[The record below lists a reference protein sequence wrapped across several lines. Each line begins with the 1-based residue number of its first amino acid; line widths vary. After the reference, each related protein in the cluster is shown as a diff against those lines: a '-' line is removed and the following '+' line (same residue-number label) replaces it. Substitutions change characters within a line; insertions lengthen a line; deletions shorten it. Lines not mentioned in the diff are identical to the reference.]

1 MKRTTVWSC
10 LVALLASVL
19 SLTQAHAADAPH
31 PRFLSS
37 HVESGG
43 SVPEA
48 TAIGDVTGDGRADL
62 IVANGAG
69 GTVATDD
76 RVFVFA
82 QGGDGT
88 LPETPSFWVVPSAT
102 SSDHRLAVGDLNDDG
117 HGDLAVANADGDPA
131 SGIDVFLE
139 SGGSLTGPTTLGPVA
154 VKDLAV
160 GDMNG
165 DGLDDLIYTRAGSP
179 IAVAVRAQ
187 LALGG
192 FDPEMVIDTHLEMS
206 GLSLDDIDG
215 DGLTD
220 LAIDG
225 SANLTVPVFIQDPI
239 LHTFERTDVPLPAD
253 VDVTR
258 AFLADVNDDGKA
270 DLVIARAGGAGVAWA
285 AGVGNGTFGSFT
297 SVGGPGFAAKE
308 VGDLNDDGLVDLATF
323 NDRGKLRIYVQPST
337 GGLSSPCA
345 FPAPA
350 VSGGDAA
357 TSIGDLTGD
366 GAADL
371 AGAEGAGQVG
381 GATVFTQL
389 AGGQKLPTSLSLV
402 ASTASIAFGSSV
414 TLSGALSNSAGGCV
428 PGGSVTIHQRD
439 PDDVETVVDTVPL
452 AGDLTFSTDVV
463 PPGAGSYSYWATW
476 AGDGTHD
483 AATSGERDVAVVKTA
498 TSLTLTTSTS
508 VVVYGRS
515 VTLRATLD
523 GSSGAPSVDFYRIVG
538 GTKTKI
544 GSDVVNSDGVA
555 KLAISPS
562 RNASYQARFAGSGG
576 LSSSA
581 SGTRTVSVRVV
592 VVGSM
597 VRADAVKGG
606 VAIYDCCKA
615 FYRFLV
621 KPKHPGGIVRVAVQ
635 YLSGGTWHKLP
646 AEVDTFKL
654 GPDGTDQIFLHV
666 AGGKGYTFRV
676 RSHFA
681 TDGDHLGA
689 WSTYVRFR
697 FR

>member
-10 LVALLASVL
+10 LVALLAAVL
-19 SLTQAHAADAPH
+19 SLTQARAADAPD
-31 PRFLSS
+31 PRFLAS

-76 RVFVFA
+76 RVFGFA
-82 QGGDGT
+82 QGSDGT
-88 LPETPSFWVVPSAT
+88 LPDTPSFWVVPSAT
-102 SSDHRLAVGDLNDDG
+102 SSNHRLAVGDLNDDG
-117 HGDLAVANADGDPA
+117 HGDLAVANVDGDPA

-139 SGGSLTGPTTLGPVA
+139 SGGTLTGPTTLGPVA
-154 VKDLAV
+154 VRDLAV

-165 DGLDDLIYTRAGSP
+165 DGLDDLAYTRVAGTF
-179 IAVAVRAQ
+179 AVAVRAQ
-187 LALGG
+187 LPLGG
-192 FDPEMVIDTHLEMS
+192 FAPEAVVAAGVPAP
-206 GLSLDDIDG
+206 GLSLDDVDG

-220 LAIDG
+220 FAIDG
-225 SANLTVPVFIQDPI
+225 SANETVPVFLQDPT
-239 LHTFERTDVPLPAD
+239 LHTFARTDVPLPTT
-253 VDVTR
+253 VTR

-270 DLVIARAGGAGVAWA
+270 DLVVARTGGAGVAWA

-323 NDRGKLRIYVQPST
+323 NNRGKLRIYVQPST
-337 GGLSSPCA
+337 GGLSSPCV

-350 VSGGDAA
+350 VSGSDAA

-366 GAADL
+366 GA
-371 AGAEGAGQVG
+371 GGPGGGAGPRPRGG

-389 AGGQKLPTSLSLV
+389 VGGQRLPTSLSLV

-414 TLSGALSNSAGGCV
+414 TLSGALSNPAGGCV

-452 AGDLTFSTDVV
+452 GGDLTFSTDVV

-483 AATSGERDVAVVKTA
+483 AATSGERDLAVVKTA

-562 RNASYQARFAGSGG
+562 RNASYQARFAGSAG
-576 LSSSA
+576 LSPSA
-581 SGTRTVSVRVV
+581 SGTRTVSLRVV

-681 TDGDHLGA
+681 SDGDHLGA

>member
-1 MKRTTVWSC
+1 MKRTTVWPC
-10 LVALLASVL
+10 LVALLASAL
-19 SLTQAHAADAPH
+19 SLTPARAADAPD
-31 PRFLSS
+31 PRFLAS

-82 QGGDGT
+82 QASDGT
-88 LPETPSFWVVPSAT
+88 LPATPSFWVIPSAT
-102 SSDHRLAVGDLNDDG
+102 SSDHRLAVGDLNHDG
-117 HGDLAVANADGDPA
+117 HGDLAVANVDGDPA

-187 LALGG
+187 LPLGG
-192 FDPEMVIDTHLEMS
+192 FDPEMVIGTHLEMP
-206 GLSLDDIDG
+206 GLSLDDVDG

-220 LAIDG
+220 FAIDG
-225 SANLTVPVFIQDPI
+225 SANEVVPVFVQDHVV
-239 LHTFERTDVPLPAD
+239 HTFARTDVPLPAD

-270 DLVIARAGGAGVAWA
+270 DLVIARTGGAGVAWA
-285 AGVGNGTFGSFT
+285 PGGGDGTFGSFT
-297 SVGGPGFAAKE
+297 PVGGPGFAAKE

-323 NDRGKLRIYVQPST
+323 GKGKLRVYVQAT
-337 GGLSSPCA
+337 DGGLSSPCA
-345 FPAPA
+345 FPAA
-350 VSGGDAA
+350 NVAGGDAA

-389 AGGQKLPTSLSLV
+389 ADGQKLPTSLSLE
-402 ASTASIAFGSSV
+402 ASTSSIAFGSSV
-414 TLSGALSNSAGGCV
+414 TLSGALSNPAGGCV
-428 PGGSVTIHQRD
+428 PGGSVAIHQRD
-439 PDDVETVVDTVPL
+439 PDEVETVVDTVPL
-452 AGDLTFSTDVV
+452 AGDLTYSTDVV
-463 PPGAGSYSYWATW
+463 PPGAGDYAYWATW

-483 AATSGERDVAVVKTA
+483 AAISGERDIAVVKTA

-508 VVVYGRS
+508 VVVYGHS
-515 VTLRATLD
+515 VTLRATLG
-523 GSSGAPSVDFYRIVG
+523 GSSGSPSVDFYRIVG

-544 GSDVVNSDGVA
+544 GSDVVNADGVA
-555 KLAISPS
+555 KLTISPS
-562 RNASYQARFAGSGG
+562 RNASYQARFAGSAG
-576 LSSSA
+576 LSPSA
-581 SGTRTVSVRVV
+581 SGTKTVSVRVV

-597 VRADAVKGG
+597 VRADAMKGG

-681 TDGDHLGA
+681 SDGDHLGA
-689 WSTYVRFR
+689 WSAYVRFR

>member
-1 MKRTTVWSC
+1 MRRTTVWSC
-10 LVALLASVL
+10 LVVLLASVL
-19 SLTQAHAADAPH
+19 SLTQVRAADASD
-31 PRFLSS
+31 PRFLST

-82 QGGDGT
+82 QGIDGT
-88 LPETPSFWVVPSAT
+88 LPATPSFWVVPSA
-102 SSDHRLAVGDLNDDG
+102 SSGHRLAVGDLNHDG
-117 HGDLAVANADGDPA
+117 HGDLAVANVDGDPA

-139 SGGSLTGPTTLGPVA
+139 SGGTLTGPTTLGPVA
-154 VKDLAV
+154 VKDLVV

-165 DGLDDLIYTRAGSP
+165 DGLDDLFYTRAPAAG
-179 IAVAVRAQ
+179 AVRAQ
-187 LALGG
+187 LPLGG
-192 FDPEMVIDTHLEMS
+192 FDPETVSANDVPGA
-206 GLSLDDIDG
+206 GLSLDDLDG

-220 LAIDG
+220 FAIDD
-225 SANLTVPVFIQDPI
+225 SANLTAPVFIQDPI
-239 LHTFERTDVPLPAD
+239 QHAFSRTNVPLPTE
-253 VDVTR
+253 VTR
-258 AFLADVNDDGKA
+258 SFLADVNDDGKA
-270 DLVIARAGGAGVAWA
+270 DLVIARTGGAGLAWA
-285 AGVGNGTFGSFT
+285 AGAGNGTFGSFT

-323 NDRGKLRIYVQPST
+323 NKGKLRIYVQPSA
-337 GGLSSPCA
+337 GGLSSPCV

-357 TSIGDLTGD
+357 TSLGDLTGD

-402 ASTASIAFGSSV
+402 ASTSSIAFGSAV
-414 TLSGALSNSAGGCV
+414 TLSGTLSNPDGGCV
-428 PGGSVTIHQRD
+428 PTGSVAIHQRD
-439 PDDVETVVDTVPL
+439 PDGVETVVDTVPL
-452 AGDLTFSTDVV
+452 AGDLTYSTDVT
-463 PPGAGSYSYWATW
+463 PPGAGDYAYWATW
-476 AGDGTHD
+476 GGDGTHD
-483 AATSGERDVAVVKTA
+483 AAISGERDVAVVKTA

-508 VVVYGRS
+508 VVVYGHS
-515 VTLRATLD
+515 VTLRSTLH
-523 GSSGAPSVDFYRIVG
+523 GSSGSPSIDFYRIVG

-544 GSDVVNSDGVA
+544 GSDVVNADGVA
-555 KLAISPS
+555 KLTISPS
-562 RNASYQARFAGSGG
+562 RNASYRARFAGSPG
-576 LSSSA
+576 LSPSA
-581 SGTRTVSVRVV
+581 SGTKTVSVRVV

-597 VRADAVKGG
+597 IRADAVKGG
-606 VAIYDCCKA
+606 VAIFDCCKA

-676 RSHFA
+676 RSRF
-681 TDGDHLGA
+681 TSDGDHLGA
-689 WSTYVRFR
+689 WSTYVKFR